1 MFRMFD
7 ALKGNKMSKEL
18 KTDIEKTSYALG
30 INIGQSLRQVPK
42 QLDVEAVVQAI
53 SDVLKGEK
61 IALSQEDYAATMQA
75 FQAEMQEAEKAAV
88 DNAKAQNAAAQAA
101 FLEENKGKEGVVT
114 TDSGLQYKVLTEG
127 DGPKPTA
134 ENTVRVHY
142 TGTLL
147 DGTVFDSSV
156 QRGEP
161 AEFGVGQVIS
171 GWTEALQLMNV
182 GSKYQLY
189 IPSELAYGDRGAGQ
203 AIAPGAMLQ
212 FEVELLDIV

>member
-1 MFRMFD
+1 MFD

>member
-1 MFRMFD
+1 MFD
-7 ALKGNKMSKEL
+7 ALKGIKMSKEL

-42 QLDVEAVVQAI
+42 KLDVEAVVQAI
-53 SDVLKGEK
+53 SDVLNGDK
-61 IALSQEDYAATMQA
+61 IALSQEEYAATMQA

-88 DNAKAQNAAAQAA
+88 DNIKVQNAAAQAA
-101 FLEENKGKEGVVT
+101 FLEDNKTKEGIVT
-114 TDSGLQYKVLTEG
+114 TDSGLQYKVLAEG

-182 GSKYQLY
+182 GSKYHLY

>member
-1 MFRMFD
+1 
-7 ALKGNKMSKEL
+7 MSKEINSE
-18 KTDIEKTSYALG
+18 IEKTSYALG
-30 INIGQSLRQVPK
+30 INIGQSLRQIPME
-42 QLDVEAVVQAI
+42 LDAEAVVQAV
-53 SDVLKGEK
+53 SDVLSGGKM
-61 IALSQEDYAATMQA
+61 ALEQEEYTTVMQA
-75 FQAEMQEAEKAAV
+75 FQTKMQAAEQEAAA
-88 DNAKAQNAAAQAA
+88 AASSQNAAAQEA
-101 FLEENKGKEGVVT
+101 FLAENKAKEDVT
-114 TDSGLQYKVLTEG
+114 TTESGLQYSVITEG
-127 DGPKPTA
+127 DGAKPTA

-182 GSKYQLY
+182 GSKYKLF
-189 IPSELAYGDRGAGQ
+189 IPSDLAYGDRGAGQ
-203 AIAPGAMLQ
+203 AIAPGAMLI

>member
-1 MFRMFD
+1 
-7 ALKGNKMSKEL
+7 MSKEL

>member
-1 MFRMFD
+1 
-7 ALKGNKMSKEL
+7 MSKEL
-18 KTDIEKTSYALG
+18 NTDIEKTSYALG

-42 QLDVEAVVQAI
+42 ELDVEAVVQAI

-75 FQAEMQEAEKAAV
+75 FQAEMQEAEKAAA
-88 DNAKAQNAAAQAA
+88 DNAKTQNAAAQAA
-101 FLEENKGKEGVVT
+101 FLEENKGKEGVIT
-114 TDSGLQYKVLTEG
+114 TESGLQYKVLNEG

-134 ENTVRVHY
+134 ENTVKVHY
-142 TGTLL
+142 TGSLL

-189 IPSELAYGDRGAGQ
+189 IPSELAYGERGAGQ